1 MLKYDC
7 VDCGMEFESAVY
19 KQGLKRC
26 DRCAEKA
33 EKEGKDP
40 NQMQRKIDSMVREG
54 VGVRELKANPSEILK
69 LLEENP
75 GLEIVITRYGKPS
88 AKLVSLRGQ
97 KEEVPWEERISL
109 RNTWA
114 NLHELSDE
122 DFLEAKRIWEPR
134 DDSLS

>member
-26 DRCAEKA
+26 GRCAENA
-33 EKEGKDP
+33 QEEGKSA
-40 NQMQRKIDSMVREG
+40 NQMQRKIDGMVREG

-88 AKLVSLRGQ
+88 AKLVSLRGH
-97 KEEVPWEERISL
+97 KEAVPWEARISL
-109 RNTWA
+109 RGIWA
-114 NLHELSDE
+114 NRHTLSDA
-122 DFLEAKRIWEPR
+122 DFAEAKRIWEPKP
-134 DDSLS
+134 DALS

>member
-7 VDCGMEFESAVY
+7 VNCGMAFESAVY
-19 KQGLKRC
+19 KQGLKLC
-26 DRCAEKA
+26 DQCAEKGG
-33 EKEGKDP
+33 KEGKGPD
-40 NQMQRKIDSMVREG
+40 QMQRKIESMVREG

-109 RNTWA
+109 RNTWP

-122 DFLEAKRIWEPR
+122 DFLEAKRLWEPKN
-134 DDSLS
+134 DSKS

>member
-7 VDCGMEFESAVY
+7 VDCGTAFESAVY
-19 KQGLKRC
+19 KHGLKRC
-26 DRCAEKA
+26 DQCAEKA
-33 EKEGKDP
+33 EKEGKGP
-40 NQMQRKIDSMVREG
+40 NQMQRKIYGMVREG

-97 KEEVPWEERISL
+97 KEQVPWDDRISL

-122 DFLEAKRIWEPR
+122 DFLEAKQIWEPK
-134 DDSLS
+134 DDTQS

>member
-7 VDCGMEFESAVY
+7 VECGMEFESAVY
-19 KQGLKRC
+19 KQGLMLC
-26 DRCAEKA
+26 DQCAEKA
-33 EKEGKDP
+33 KINGMGP
-40 NQMQRKIDSMVREG
+40 NQMQRKVDGMVRDG

-69 LLEENP
+69 LLEGNP

-97 KEEVPWEERISL
+97 KEEVPWEERVSL

-114 NLHELSDE
+114 NLHELSEE
-122 DFLEAKRIWEPR
+122 DFLEAKRIWEPK
-134 DDSLS
+134 DDSRS